1 MRQFFSFIIIINNVL
16 FERSRGELAARVFEK
31 QAGMELQR
39 EEWREEVV
47 ESKRKALE
55 VKPELGFSILH
66 ATIAKTILSG
76 GRA

>member
-1 MRQFFSFIIIINNVL
+1 MRQQFVFLHYINNVL

-47 ESKRKALE
+47 ESKKKALH
-55 VKPELGFSILH
+55 FCILD
-66 ATIAKTILSG
+66 L
-76 GRA
+76 

>member
-1 MRQFFSFIIIINNVL
+1 MIQQFFLLQHNNVL

-47 ESKRKALE
+47 ECKRKALE

-66 ATIAKTILSG
+66 ATIEFVESIYLN
-76 GRA
+76 

>member
-1 MRQFFSFIIIINNVL
+1 M
-16 FERSRGELAARVFEK
+16 AARVFEK

-47 ESKRKALE
+47 ECKRKALE